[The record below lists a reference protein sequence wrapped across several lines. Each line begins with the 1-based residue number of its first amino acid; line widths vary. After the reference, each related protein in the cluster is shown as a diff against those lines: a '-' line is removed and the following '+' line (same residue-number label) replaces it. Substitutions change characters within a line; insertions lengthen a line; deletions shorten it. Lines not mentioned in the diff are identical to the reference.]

1 MFLSGGRSAGP
12 LLPVDPLLGARGAPL
27 PPVSSLPDLP
37 QLSRGPSLV
46 VAEGIPPVST
56 RLIEKIRRW
65 EFIDLAQL
73 IGGADS
79 SEGSSSMVEG
89 HIVTQA
95 KSPRKSPSTIT
106 DLATWL
112 QAYAR
117 LMAVLLSAP
126 MTSKAEAASLAAH
139 LHVVLQLAQDL
150 GGRHWLVYDWEFRE
164 WAAAKGI
171 TVWGELNLSIYGR
184 CLPRPTPPASSGP
197 PDIFAGTTPIC
208 FKWNTGNCQRPRCR
222 YLHACSEC
230 GGPHPRIACTMK
242 RSWGK
247 K

>member
-1 MFLSGGRSAGP
+1 M
-12 LLPVDPLLGARGAPL
+12 
-27 PPVSSLPDLP
+27 
-37 QLSRGPSLV
+37 
-46 VAEGIPPVST
+46 AEGIPPVST

-117 LMAVLLSAP
+117 LMVVLLSAP
-126 MTSKAEAASLAAH
+126 TTSKAEAAGLAAH
-139 LHVVLQLAQDL
+139 LHIILQLAQDL

-184 CLPRPTPPASSGP
+184 CLPRPTPQPRPDHQIYLLAPPPSASNGTLATVSAHAADICTPAQS
-197 PDIFAGTTPIC
+197 AGDLTQELPA
-208 FKWNTGNCQRPRCR
+208 P
-222 YLHACSEC
+222 
-230 GGPHPRIACTMK
+230 
-242 RSWGK
+242 
-247 K
+247 